1 MRKNGYINDRLKMN
15 VLPKNNNK
23 TIEVKKTIKKS
34 IKRNNSSNRYLDM
47 YQKEKALKTN
57 KNKNLLTP
65 DVKKKKN
72 KKYEKLFLDD
82 NLIALLYQDKE
93 TINNNI
99 NLLSNSFDFSKS
111 FDNIEEYMN
120 LYFNSPDKNPSL
132 NNTNEIIN
140 ENINKNNIRKKII
153 SKYSYKNKK
162 WILIEE
168 FNNKESNRIY
178 WKEYS
183 DNILIEKNDDINDFN
198 ILEKKYNYLKLEHNK
213 IKQLFTDLNTK
224 YENLNKKNKES
235 QNQLN
240 YYLLKI
246 KEFEKDKEKYLKKNK
261 KLKEEI
267 TKIPFL
273 IKEEMN
279 KFREEAGRKI
289 SKKIYELEQENKIL
303 KGERYNLNERK
314 IIDKYEQFNGNRE
327 NIINYT
333 K

>member
-1 MRKNGYINDRLKMN
+1 MDNINDRLKMN
-15 VLPKNNNK
+15 VLPKHNNK

-132 NNTNEIIN
+132 NKTNEIIN

-303 KGERYNLNERK
+303 KGERYN
-314 IIDKYEQFNGNRE
+314 
-327 NIINYT
+327 IINYT

>member
-132 NNTNEIIN
+132 NKTNEIIN

>member
-1 MRKNGYINDRLKMN
+1 MDNINDRLKMN

-132 NNTNEIIN
+132 NKTNEIIN

>member
-132 NNTNEIIN
+132 NKTNEIIN

-240 YYLLKI
+240 YYLLK
-246 KEFEKDKEKYLKKNK
+246 
-261 KLKEEI
+261 EEI

>member
-15 VLPKNNNK
+15 VLPKHNNK

-120 LYFNSPDKNPSL
+120 FYFNSPVKNPSL
-132 NNTNEIIN
+132 NKTNEIIN

>member
-1 MRKNGYINDRLKMN
+1 MDILKMN
-15 VLPKNNNK
+15 VLPKHNNK

-132 NNTNEIIN
+132 NKTNEIIN

>member
-1 MRKNGYINDRLKMN
+1 MRKNGYINNRLKMN

>member
-34 IKRNNSSNRYLDM
+34 IKRNNSSNRYLEM

-72 KKYEKLFLDD
+72 IIYEQLFLGD
-82 NLIALLYQDKE
+82 NLIDLLYKDKE

-111 FDNIEEYMN
+111 FENIEEYMN
-120 LYFNSPDKNPSL
+120 LYFNSPNKNPSL
-132 NNTNEIIN
+132 NKTNEIIN

-224 YENLNKKNKES
+224 YENLNKKNKEF

-279 KFREEAGRKI
+279 KFREEARRKI

>member
-1 MRKNGYINDRLKMN
+1 MFYQ
-15 VLPKNNNK
+15 K
-23 TIEVKKTIKKS
+23 TIIRQQKLKKQLK
-34 IKRNNSSNRYLDM
+34 NQL
-47 YQKEKALKTN
+47 KEIKTN

-132 NNTNEIIN
+132 NKTNEIIN

>member
-1 MRKNGYINDRLKMN
+1 
-15 VLPKNNNK
+15 
-23 TIEVKKTIKKS
+23 
-34 IKRNNSSNRYLDM
+34 
-47 YQKEKALKTN
+47 
-57 KNKNLLTP
+57 
-65 DVKKKKN
+65 
-72 KKYEKLFLDD
+72 
-82 NLIALLYQDKE
+82 
-93 TINNNI
+93 
-99 NLLSNSFDFSKS
+99 
-111 FDNIEEYMN
+111 MN

-132 NNTNEIIN
+132 NKTNEIIN

>member
-1 MRKNGYINDRLKMN
+1 MDILKMN
-15 VLPKNNNK
+15 VLPKNNNNK

-132 NNTNEIIN
+132 NKTNEIIN